1 MLEWIRFGI
10 GTFLLACGLIT
21 FVLEVFSVYRFR
33 YVLNRMQGAAMGD
46 TLGIGISLCG
56 LMVLS
61 GFQFTTLKFALVIV
75 FLWFSSPVSSHLIA
89 RLEVATNSRLSEH
102 CDISPEVEKD
112 VLAAQGKEEVQ
123 LEVFVDID
131 RKKEEAG

>member
-10 GTFLLACGLIT
+10 GTFLLICGLII
-21 FVLEVFSVYRFR
+21 FALELFSVYRFR

-61 GFQFTTLKFALVIV
+61 GFHFTTLKFALVIV
-75 FLWFSSPVSSHLIA
+75 FLWLSSPVSSHLIA

-102 CDISPEVEKD
+102 CDVSPNVEKD
-112 VLAAQGKEEVQ
+112 VLAGQGREEVQ

-131 RKKEEAG
+131 RKKEETE